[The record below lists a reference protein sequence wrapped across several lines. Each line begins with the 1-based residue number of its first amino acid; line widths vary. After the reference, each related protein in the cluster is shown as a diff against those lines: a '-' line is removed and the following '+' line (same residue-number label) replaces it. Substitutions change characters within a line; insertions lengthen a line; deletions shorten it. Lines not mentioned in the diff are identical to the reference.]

1 MKVGVIGLGGIAQ
14 KAYLPTYIKLQDRGE
29 FIFATRNKEVQTRL
43 STQYGLPELKNNLQE
58 LIVEG
63 IEACFIHTATSSHYE
78 LIKTCLLANIH
89 VFVDKPISENIE
101 EVTELQALAK
111 ERQCILMVGFNRRF
125 APMVEKLKQIP
136 EKRTLILQ
144 KNRAYSEQ
152 PTAFEIFDLFLH
164 LVDTAV
170 YLLDD
175 EIISS
180 TSRIRESETGMETAV
195 LHLETATTTAI
206 LSMDLKSGANRE
218 VFQVT
223 APSGTTI
230 VENLIDFKTVTSVEQ
245 SESFNDWQ
253 TTLEKRGFQQM
264 VEVFLDALETGVQQE
279 LKQENIWLS
288 HQLCHEMLRHHQ
300 ENSN

>member
-1 MKVGVIGLGGIAQ
+1 
-14 KAYLPTYIKLQDRGE
+14 
-29 FIFATRNKEVQTRL
+29 
-43 STQYGLPELKNNLQE
+43 
-58 LIVEG
+58 
-63 IEACFIHTATSSHYE
+63 
-78 LIKTCLLANIH
+78 
-89 VFVDKPISENIE
+89 
-101 EVTELQALAK
+101 
-111 ERQCILMVGFNRRF
+111 
-125 APMVEKLKQIP
+125 
-136 EKRTLILQ
+136 
-144 KNRAYSEQ
+144 
-152 PTAFEIFDLFLH
+152 
-164 LVDTAV
+164 
-170 YLLDD
+170 
-175 EIISS
+175 
-180 TSRIRESETGMETAV
+180 
-195 LHLETATTTAI
+195 
-206 LSMDLKSGANRE
+206 MDLKSGANRE